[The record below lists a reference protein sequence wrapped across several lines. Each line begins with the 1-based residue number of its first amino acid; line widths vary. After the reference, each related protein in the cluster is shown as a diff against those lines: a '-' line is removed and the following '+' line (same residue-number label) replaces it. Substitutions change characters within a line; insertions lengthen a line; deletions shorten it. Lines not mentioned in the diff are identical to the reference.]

1 MRFGRD
7 MLVLLCLAAV
17 LCAASRQGGAQ
28 SGDGNAASQSQDVR
42 FAVKVELVS
51 LYATVHD
58 RRGRVVAGLSQGD
71 LVVYDNDEPQ
81 AISQFSRE
89 YVPLSVVILLDT
101 SSSMAGRKLDHAKKS
116 LVQFLKRLN
125 PGDEALLMTFNSRPI
140 LLQGFTRDLDRIK
153 RALGRL
159 EGIGSTALYDAILQ
173 GLQEARKAHNR
184 RSVLLLVS
192 DGINTYGS
200 AELNGTISQ
209 LRHSAAELF
218 AIGIESDL
226 PEEIQYQAI
235 SRSVLEQLTGSAG
248 GEAFIVVQP
257 KELGAVCDRISERMH
272 HQYALAYYP
281 PQTRE
286 GQWRSVRIEARIPAL
301 RVVASKTGYY
311 ATAEHSRSKK

>member
-1 MRFGRD
+1 MKFRKD
-7 MLVLLCLAAV
+7 MLVFLCLAAV
-17 LCAASRQGGAQ
+17 LSATSSRSGAQ
-28 SGDGNAASQSQDVR
+28 SGEGKTAPPPQDLR

-58 RRGRVVAGLSQGD
+58 RRGKVVAGLTQED
-71 LVVYDNDEPQ
+71 FLVYDNGEPQ

-89 YVPLSVVILLDT
+89 YVPLSVVILLDI
-101 SSSMAGRKLDHAKKS
+101 SSSMAGKKLDHAKKS

-125 PGDEALLMTFNSRPI
+125 PGDEAMLMTFNSRP
-140 LLQGFTRDLDRIK
+140 LLIQGFTRDLDRIK

-159 EGIGSTALYDAILQ
+159 EGIGSTALYDAILH

-200 AELNGTISQ
+200 AELKGTISQ
-209 LRHSAAELF
+209 LRQSAAELF
-218 AIGIESDL
+218 AIGIESEM
-226 PEEIQYQAI
+226 PEEIQYKAI

-257 KELGAVCDRISERMH
+257 KELGDVCDRISERMH

-281 PQTRE
+281 PQTRD
-286 GQWRSVRIEARIPAL
+286 GQWRNVRIEARVPGL

-311 ATAEHSRSKK
+311 ANRE